1 MIKKQKATKN
11 EPIKPLVNE
20 PIQAKGKSSIML
32 YVILLLV
39 IVVTAAVLMVMNQF
53 KHKPQ
58 VQNSKEAEKRE
69 VVDKAVPMGKNDIL
83 ALISRVSS
91 LILIKGQEEPTVAT
105 VQDAD
110 SLRKSNP
117 SFYKDVENGDRLLVW
132 SDKAVLYSTKM
143 DKLLSV
149 MPIFGNTA
157 NTLNVTATST
167 PQTASTTVA
176 VATSTV
182 QTENAVVDVRNGTTV
197 GGRAKLVANLVK
209 AQNIKTG
216 LIGDAINKD
225 YDATVI
231 YNLSDKPLTATLK
244 ALVDATKG
252 QVKAI
257 SDTEKSAYKGMGD
270 IVIVVGKD
278 FTP

>member
-1 MIKKQKATKN
+1 MIKKQKAARN
-11 EPIKPLVNE
+11 EPFKPSATE
-20 PIQAKGKSSIML
+20 QIQPTGKNSAVF

-39 IVVTAAVLMVMNQF
+39 IVVTAAILMVMNQF
-53 KHKPQ
+53 K
-58 VQNSKEAEKRE
+58 SKTRTQDSQEVVKKE
-69 VVDKAVPMGKNDIL
+69 VVDKAIPMEKNDIL
-83 ALISRVSS
+83 ALISRVSN
-91 LILIKGQEEPTVAT
+91 LILIKAQEEPTIAT

-117 SFYKDVENGDRLLVW
+117 SFYKDAENGDRLLVW

-143 DKLLSV
+143 DKLLAV

-157 NTLNVTATST
+157 NTLNISATST
-167 PQTASTTVA
+167 PQTSSSTIA

-182 QTENAVVDVRNGTTV
+182 QTENAVVDVRNGTNV
-197 GGRAKLVANLVK
+197 AGRAKTMANLLK

-216 LIGDAINKD
+216 LIGDAINRD
-225 YDATVI
+225 YDITVI
-231 YNLSDKPLTATLK
+231 YNLSDKPLIATLK

-257 SDTEKSAYKGMGD
+257 SDAEKSAYKGMGD

-278 FTP
+278 FAP